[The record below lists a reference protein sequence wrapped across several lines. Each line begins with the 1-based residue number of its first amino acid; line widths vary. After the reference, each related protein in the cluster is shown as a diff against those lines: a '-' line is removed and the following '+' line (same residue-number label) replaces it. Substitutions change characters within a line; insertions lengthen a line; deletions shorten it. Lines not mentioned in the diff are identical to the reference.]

1 MIHHAMNFGLVVGI
15 YYIAKF
21 CLFPMSLRS
30 SFAGVLFLGLTL
42 VVPFLLY
49 RLTKLYRDRYLGGNI
64 TFAHALSFAALTI
77 GFGSL
82 LAAAAHYIYFAFI
95 DGGAMVGTLEQNI
108 EQLKP
113 LLSATINA
121 DSVAIAVPMPT
132 DSTAIAEN
140 AALIASLDEYITM
153 LHATTEQIKAL
164 TPIDM
169 TLGMLSNNLSW
180 GIIMALPVAAFVAM
194 RKEKKEDQNS

>member
-21 CLFPMSLRS
+21 CLFPMSLGS

-49 RLTKLYRDRYLGGNI
+49 RLTELYRDRYLGGDI
-64 TFAHALSFAALTI
+64 TFSHALSFATLTI

-95 DGGAMVGTLEQNI
+95 DGGAMVGALEQSV
-108 EQLKP
+108 EQLTP
-113 LLSATINA
+113 LLSATISA
-121 DSVAIAVPMPT
+121 DSLAVASPMPT

-140 AALIASLDEYITM
+140 AALAASLNEYISI
-153 LHATTEQIKAL
+153 LHTTTAQIKAM

-169 TLGMLSNNLSW
+169 TLSMLSNNLSW
-180 GIIMALPVAAFVAM
+180 GIIMALPVAALVAM
-194 RKEKKEDQNS
+194 KKRKENKNS